1 MEIQEAN
8 KLWGISF
15 EPLEERTG
23 PQLGIPHVPHGD
35 FSRWQTVHLD
45 NDTAYGSIVDQVLRE
60 ALGFSPANNNTTI
73 ADKSVSSI
81 RTD

>member
-1 MEIQEAN
+1 MEIQEAD
-8 KLWGISF
+8 KCWWISF

-23 PQLGIPHVPHGD
+23 PELGIPYVPHGD

-45 NDTAYGSIVDQVLRE
+45 NDTSYRSIVDQVLRE
-60 ALGFSPANNNTTI
+60 ALTISPANNATI

>member
-1 MEIQEAN
+1 MAIQEAD
-8 KLWGISF
+8 KLWRISF

-23 PQLGIPHVPHGD
+23 PELGIPDVSYRHLK
-35 FSRWQTVHLD
+35 RWPSVYLD
-45 NDTAYGSIVDQVLRE
+45 NGTSYRPIVDQVFRE
-60 ALGFSPANNNTTI
+60 ALAVSPANNTTT